1 MIPNR
6 DRLAAS
12 VRALRDLTAQA
23 DDGRATRARVLA
35 GLAANSRRQRNV
47 GLAALVVS
55 LALAIPVA
63 SAAIVH
69 FARTRLAWTRSVSSI
84 ARQPVP
90 PPSARSLEGAP
101 TLAPAEPGAEPTSP
115 EPAAGRGPHPAVA
128 AADTRELAL
137 YASAHQAHFHE
148 GAPGKALRRWTR
160 YLTSFPHGRFA
171 PEATLNRAIC
181 LLRLGDRERARPVLE
196 RLSTGPGPA
205 YQREQAQRLLAGL
218 AAVLP
223 DN

>member
-35 GLAANSRRQRNV
+35 GLAANCRRQRHV

-69 FARTRLAWTRSVSSI
+69 LARTRLAWTRSASSM

-90 PPSARSLEGAP
+90 APSARSLEGAP
-101 TLAPAEPGAEPTSP
+101 ILAPAEPGAEPTSP
-115 EPAAGRGPHPAVA
+115 EPAVGRGPRPVVAVA
-128 AADTRELAL
+128 DADTRELAL

-148 GAPGKALRRWTR
+148 DAPGKALRRWTR

-181 LLRLGDRERARPVLE
+181 LLRLGDRESARPVLE

-218 AAVLP
+218 AR
-223 DN
+223 